1 MTMPKHVIARF
12 GVMPKFALS
21 EKQVRDVSRYVWSL
35 SAPGGD
41 RTVRT
46 LASPACPFPKGSRAS
61 RGLRP
66 PHTGSVCASA
76 QWSSPWP
83 GSTRSCRCRT
93 TSPGTSDE
101 PTILWAFQA
110 VIALCGLGA
119 AYGAWRYRAWS
130 WVAALG
136 YAVITSGM
144 ILGLGPILDLDAE
157 AREQLPL
164 GAGLVFVVTGLLA
177 WYLRR
182 ATATSGER

>member
-1 MTMPKHVIARF
+1 MSVPAGIPRIPTPPSAAHRIGLR
-12 GVMPKFALS
+12 
-21 EKQVRDVSRYVWSL
+21 L
-35 SAPGGD
+35 SAVVFAVAGLNALVQVPNDFPGI
-41 RTVRT
+41 
-46 LASPACPFPKGSRAS
+46 
-61 RGLRP
+61 
-66 PHTGSVCASA
+66 
-76 QWSSPWP
+76 
-83 GSTRSCRCRT
+83 
-93 TSPGTSDE
+93 SDE
-101 PTILWAFQA
+101 PTILWAFQT

-130 WVAALG
+130 WLAALG

-182 ATATSGER
+182 ATAPSGER